1 MLRNYIKIAFR
12 SLLKFKGFTFINLLG
27 LALGLTSGILIML
40 YVLDELS
47 FDQFHEKS
55 ARLYRVNTVFQST
68 DSGGG
73 GSNETNGWP
82 VGKILEKDFPEVE
95 AVLYTR
101 NASFLMINQ
110 VDKRIRQK
118 MHFATPEF
126 FSLFSFPLLKG
137 NSQKV
142 LSDPY
147 AVVISED
154 MEKKFFPDGDAL
166 NKTLVMGDTLNF
178 MVTGVMANI
187 PCNSHIQADMI
198 ISFST
203 YMALDQSFSYEDGW
217 GNINMRNYLLLKEG
231 TDVNN
236 FSSKAKNIY
245 MERAGEMMKN
255 WGVSAYVEFEP
266 MDKIY
271 LHSKSGNGMG
281 PLGSIDRVYLMTGI
295 AAFVILLACINFINL
310 ATARSV
316 YRAKEVG
323 LRKVV
328 GSSRQG
334 LIAQFLSESF
344 VLTIISLMLSLGLV
358 IAVMPLFNQLIGK
371 NYQIL
376 SLANISMVAGV
387 ALLVL
392 LVAFLAG
399 YYPAWILSALK
410 PIEVLKGKMQTT
422 ARGIQLRRSLVVFQF
437 VISVGLVSGTW
448 IVIDQLTFMQK
459 QNLGFDKD
467 EVVVI
472 NTSRINSSN
481 SRAFETFKEQL
492 SSLAMVEK
500 VSYTNALPGKQGW
513 VGQIAYPEGKSGD
526 DAVSV
531 EYISVDENYLD
542 VLGLELIA
550 GRGFDKQRAADLKD
564 GLILNEAAVSI
575 FGWTSPEEAIGK
587 KITSPSQTPQGE
599 VIGVVKNYHQ
609 QGLQQ
614 KVGAITLDYAPEY
627 SYFYAVKYK
636 ASNTQDVINSLKS
649 LWSATFTGY
658 DFDYFFLDENFETQ
672 YQAEKQLANVL
683 SLFALLTMLIAAIGL
698 LGLVSFMVVA
708 RTKEIGVRKVLG
720 ADVFSITKLLTK
732 EFVMLIVV
740 ANLIAI
746 PVVWYFAAQW
756 LQAFAFRAAINPL
769 LFVGTLA
776 IALTTTLLIVS
787 VQTIRAAVAY
797 PVKSLRYE

>member
-12 SLLKFKGFTFINLLG
+12 SLLKFKGFTFINLVG
-27 LALGLTSGILIML
+27 LALGLTAGILIMV

-47 FDQFHEKS
+47 YDQFHEKS

-95 AVLYTR
+95 SVLYSR
-101 NASFLMINQ
+101 NAFFLMINQ
-110 VDKRIRQK
+110 DDKRIRQT

-126 FSLFSFPLLKG
+126 FSMFSFPLLKG
-137 NSQKV
+137 NEQKA

-147 AVVISED
+147 SVVISED

-166 NKTLVMGDTLNF
+166 NKSLVMGDTLNF
-178 MVTGVMANI
+178 KVTGVMKNI
-187 PCNSHIQADMI
+187 PSNSHIQADMI

-203 YMALDQSFSYEDGW
+203 YSLLDNSFSFEDGW
-217 GNINMRNYLLLKEG
+217 GNINMRNYVLLKEG
-231 TDVNN
+231 TDFNH
-236 FSSKAKNIY
+236 FAEKARNIY
-245 MERAGEMMKN
+245 MERAGAMMKD

-266 MDKIY
+266 MNKIY

-281 PLGSIDRVYLMTGI
+281 SLGNIDRVYLMIGI

-328 GSSRQG
+328 GSTRQG
-334 LIAQFLSESF
+334 LIAQFLSESL
-344 VLTIISLMLSLGLV
+344 VLTIISLVLSIILV
-358 IAVMPLFNQLIGK
+358 ITVMPLFNQLIGK

-376 SLANISMVAGV
+376 SLANLSIIMGI

-392 LVAFLAG
+392 LVALLAG
-399 YYPAWILSALK
+399 YYPAWILSAMK
-410 PIEVLKGKMQTT
+410 PTEVLKGKMQTT
-422 ARGIQLRRSLVVFQF
+422 ARGIQLRRSLVIFQF

-459 QNLGFDKD
+459 QNLGFDQD
-467 EVVVI
+467 QVVVI
-472 NTSRINSSN
+472 NASRANASN
-481 SRAFETFKEQL
+481 PRAFETFKDQL
-492 SSLAMVEK
+492 SSLAMIEK
-500 VSYTNALPGKQGW
+500 VSFTNALPGKRGW
-513 VGQIAYPEGKSGD
+513 SGQIAYPEGKSGD

-531 EYISVDENYLD
+531 EYVSVDENYLD

-550 GRGFDKQRAADLKD
+550 GRGFDKKREADLKD
-564 GLILNEAAVSI
+564 GLILNETAVEV
-575 FGWTSPEEAIGK
+575 FGWASAEEAIGK

-614 KVGAITLDYAPEY
+614 KIGAITLDYAPEY
-627 SYFYAVKYK
+627 SYFYAIKYK
-636 ASNTQDVINSLKS
+636 AANTQDVISSLKS
-649 LWSATFTGY
+649 TWSQTFTGF

-672 YQAEKQLANVL
+672 YQAEKRLANVL
-683 SLFALLTMLIAAIGL
+683 SLFAFLTMVIAAIGL

-720 ADVFSITKLLTK
+720 ANVFSITTMLTK
-732 EFVMLIVV
+732 EFIMLIVI

-746 PVVWYFAAQW
+746 PLVWYFADQW
-756 LQAFAFRAAINPL
+756 LQVFAFRSTINPL

-776 IALTTTLLIVS
+776 IAVTTTLLIVG
-787 VQTIRAAVAY
+787 VQTMKAALSD
-797 PVKSLRYE
+797 PVNSLRYE